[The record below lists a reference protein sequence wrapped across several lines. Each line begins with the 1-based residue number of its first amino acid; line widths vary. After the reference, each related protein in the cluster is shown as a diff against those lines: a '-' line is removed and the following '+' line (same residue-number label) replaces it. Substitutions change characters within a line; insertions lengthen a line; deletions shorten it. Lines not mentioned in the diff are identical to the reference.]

1 MKRWPYFR
9 MHLPLTC
16 SCEQRIGTVHKETT
30 QAEMTELEFY
40 RWLSRMNYSGQGHW
54 QYWGRP

>member
-9 MHLPLTC
+9 MHLPIACTC
-16 SCEQRIGTVHKETT
+16 AERVATVRAMTT
-30 QAEMTELEFY
+30 ELEMTELEFY
-40 RWLSRMNYSGQGHW
+40 RWLSRMHYSGQGHW